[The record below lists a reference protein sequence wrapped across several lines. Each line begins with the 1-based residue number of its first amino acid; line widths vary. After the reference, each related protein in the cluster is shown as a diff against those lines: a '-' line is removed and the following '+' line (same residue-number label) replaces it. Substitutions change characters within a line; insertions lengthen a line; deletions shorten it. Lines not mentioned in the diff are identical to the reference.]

1 MERGDPSDALV
12 LASLTAYGSRS
23 NLLGH
28 NAKACSF
35 CGTSC
40 SHRQRLDRRIARRKS
55 AARLFA
61 VSVPGSSS
69 MFASQERAL
78 LPLQQLLVLTDTV
91 CFIFLHCE

>member
-1 MERGDPSDALV
+1 MERGDPADALV
-12 LASLTAYGSRS
+12 LASLGAYGSRS
-23 NLLGH
+23 NLLGR
-28 NAKACSF
+28 NAKVCSL

-40 SHRQRLDRRIARRKS
+40 GHRHRIDRRMARRKS

-69 MFASQERAL
+69 MFASQESAL

-91 CFIFLHCE
+91 RAT